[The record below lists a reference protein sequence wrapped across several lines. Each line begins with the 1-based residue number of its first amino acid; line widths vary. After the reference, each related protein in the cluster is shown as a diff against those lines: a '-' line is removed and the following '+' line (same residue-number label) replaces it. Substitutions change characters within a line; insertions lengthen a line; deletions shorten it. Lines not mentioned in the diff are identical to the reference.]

1 MSSLLQ
7 HALYTTQTIYA
18 ELLLSYVFAP
28 HVNSSTLTIPLRTT
42 QGKGADL
49 AVGANHIHP
58 GGGVGPGVLGNIY
71 VGLIGG
77 LAFYATALTEAE
89 IATLC
94 AV

>member
-1 MSSLLQ
+1 MIRDTLPTLVSLQ
-7 HALYTTQTIYA
+7 
-18 ELLLSYVFAP
+18 
-28 HVNSSTLTIPLRTT
+28 

-89 IATLC
+89 MATLC
-94 AV
+94 SLN